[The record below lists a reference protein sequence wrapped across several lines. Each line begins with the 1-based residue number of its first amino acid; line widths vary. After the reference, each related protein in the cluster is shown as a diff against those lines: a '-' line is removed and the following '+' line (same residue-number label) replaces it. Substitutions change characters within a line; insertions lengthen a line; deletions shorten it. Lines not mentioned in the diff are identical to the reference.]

1 MCAAVT
7 AGCAV
12 PLSFVMD
19 PSVVKQECDN
29 SSPDESGAA
38 SVSTP
43 APPTT
48 PSHKNKSGIVLH
60 STARKMA
67 LHCYEFWRAKRPD
80 RTVEETS
87 ASVAEML
94 GISSR
99 TVFQVRKEAQA
110 SGGKLSTPSKKR
122 KRRAGKKQLN
132 GSTTAASC

>member
-1 MCAAVT
+1 
-7 AGCAV
+7 
-12 PLSFVMD
+12 
-19 PSVVKQECDN
+19 
-29 SSPDESGAA
+29 
-38 SVSTP
+38 
-43 APPTT
+43 
-48 PSHKNKSGIVLH
+48 
-60 STARKMA
+60 MA

-122 KRRAGKKQLN
+122 KRRAGKQLN
-132 GSTTAASC
+132 DSTTAASC